1 MLERSP
7 LAENALQCLHDEDYG
22 RPYDTRTLNSSTM
35 IFSGGRSGISLD
47 GDWNFCVDL
56 LDTGLRQKWFAME
69 PMAAEERAEPWDYDP
84 YEGET
89 VPVPSC
95 WQMLKEKWYFFEGSA
110 WYTRPLDVGTP
121 QDGKRR
127 FLRVGA
133 AQYDCKVFLNGV
145 FLGNHVGGSTPFFC
159 ELTDHLREGRNWLM
173 LMVNNA
179 RTLDRVP
186 MRNTDWFN
194 YGGVYREVAL
204 YETPKTVIRDLF
216 VHLVPDGS
224 DSRIRAEV
232 EVEGATSA
240 RLEIAGLGIACDIP
254 LDAGGRGEVTLEAA
268 PELWSPEN
276 PKLYDVRLSAGG
288 DSVSDRV
295 GFRRIERVGDEIRLN
310 GKALFLR
317 GISVHEDDA
326 VHGKVTSED
335 DLRRRFAHAREL
347 NCNYLRLAHY
357 PHHERAAE
365 IADEMGFLLWEEIP
379 VYWAIAF
386 DDPATYEDA
395 RNQLCE
401 LVKRDRNRAS
411 VIIWSV
417 GNENP
422 DTDARLA
429 FMKGLADT
437 AKALAPPRLTSAACL
452 VNHARNRIEDRLAEH
467 IDVIG
472 INEYYG
478 WYEENF
484 EDLVAIGANS
494 NPGKPVVISE
504 TGADGAIGE
513 GAPRRGLFS
522 EAYMTEVYEKQ
533 IATLRP
539 LDYVK
544 GMSPWILY
552 DFRVERRQNIFQRGY
567 NKKGLIAADK
577 ATRKKPFDVL
587 AAYYAERRED
597 DAARDAQAA
606 DAAREETA

>member
-1 MLERSP
+1 VLERSD
-7 LAENALQCLHDEDYG
+7 LAENAIQCLHDEDYG
-22 RPYDTRTLNSSTM
+22 RPFDSRSLNAATM
-35 IFSGGRSGISLD
+35 IFTGGRTATSLD

-69 PMAAEERAEPWDYDP
+69 PMVAEERGEPWDYDP

-95 WQMLKEKWYFFEGSA
+95 WQMVKEKWYFFEGSA
-110 WYTRPLDVGTP
+110 WYTRPLDIAAP
-121 QDGKRR
+121 DDGKRR

-133 AQYDCKVFLNGV
+133 AQYDCKVFLNGS
-145 FLGNHVGGSTPFFC
+145 FLGNHLGGSTPFFC
-159 ELTDHLREGRNWLM
+159 ELTDHLRPGRNWLM
-173 LMVNNA
+173 LMVNNT

-204 YETPKTVIRDLF
+204 YETPQTVIRDF
-216 VHLVPDGS
+216 FIHLVPDGS
-224 DSRIRAEV
+224 DTRIRAEV
-232 EVEGATSA
+232 TVEGAASVA
-240 RLEIAGLGIACDIP
+240 RLAIAGLGLALDIP
-254 LDAGGRGEVTLEAA
+254 LGPDGRGEIVFEAC
-268 PELWSPEN
+268 PELWSPEE
-276 PKLYDVRLSAGG
+276 PKLYDVTLEAGG
-288 DSVSDRV
+288 DLVGDRV

-310 GKALFLR
+310 GKSVFLR

-326 VHGKVTSED
+326 DLGKVTSEE
-335 DLRRRFAHAREL
+335 DLRRRFEHARAL

-357 PHHERAAE
+357 PHHEMAARL
-365 IADEMGFLLWEEIP
+365 ADELGFMLWEEIP

-386 DDPATYEDA
+386 EDPATYADA
-395 RNQLCE
+395 SNQLAE
-401 LVKRDRNRAS
+401 LVLRDRNRAS

-422 DTDARLA
+422 DTDARLS

-437 AKALAPPRLTSAACL
+437 AKRLDPTRLTSAACL

-484 EDLVAIGANS
+484 DDLVAIGANS
-494 NPGKPVVISE
+494 DPGKPVVISE

-513 GAPRRGLFS
+513 GAPVRGLFS

-533 IATLRP
+533 IATLRG
-539 LDYVK
+539 LAYVK

-577 ATRKKPFDVL
+577 ATRKKAFDVL
-587 AAYYAERRED
+587 ADYYAERR
-597 DAARDAQAA
+597 DAEAEQ
-606 DAAREETA
+606 EEER